1 MAPEIAS
8 NKNTTGGSARNSTT
22 QEDIMTSLRQIDAP
36 EISIEEIGRLY
47 KGRMADVLDVIARH
61 ISGRKGAAVARS
73 AIQQT
78 RGSTTAKKPHADLNA
93 DALFTSVRRAESRL
107 TNGRVLFTGAQT
119 VQMEQM
125 QPLKSL
131 EREKEELQAKLAEK
145 RTTVVLLSVLERKAK
160 IRNERFAEIARLLD
174 ELRRRSANM
183 TQTHV
188 ETIPHLRGPTKS
200 RTTEHTRDALAALQ
214 AHALRASRLSGQPND
229 SVLPSRVN
237 KAKQRLLLAVARS
250 MNASAD
256 DDEVATMFQALR
268 AAAEAQAR
276 LAVQYHSP
284 LPSEP
289 DGAEDLRD
297 LSRRLDEKEDQL
309 HDLVI
314 QSAALTLACAQSLQ
328 MLTEFANE
336 ALPAL
341 RDALHDESNS
351 AQGHLDILRLS
362 VVNRSR
368 ASEVPEHTDGL
379 SSGLVCDRL
388 YLNWHRTSISIQA
401 FEEALHSIRQQAA
414 ESQQIDLF
422 LAQARTLIAPGP
434 EDRHKNQTLIS
445 NHIKEEMEVSERVGK
460 LLERK
465 MKKTEAGRLLVEDIE
480 RLVGEVGIISGSHI

>member
-1 MAPEIAS
+1 
-8 NKNTTGGSARNSTT
+8 
-22 QEDIMTSLRQIDAP
+22 MTSLRQIDAP

-78 RGSTTAKKPHADLNA
+78 RGSTTAKKPYADLDA

-119 VQMEQM
+119 ARMEQM

-131 EREKEELQAKLAEK
+131 EREKEEMQAKLAEK
-145 RTTVVLLSVLERKAK
+145 WTTVVLLSVLERKAK

-214 AHALRASRLSGQPND
+214 AHALRASRLSLQPND

-297 LSRRLDEKEDQL
+297 LSRRLDEKENQL
-309 HDLVI
+309 HDLVN
-314 QSAALTLACAQSLQ
+314 QSAALTLACAQSFQ

-368 ASEVPEHTDGL
+368 ASEVPAHAGV

-401 FEEALHSIRQQAA
+401 FEEALHLIRRRAA

-422 LAQARTLIAPGP
+422 LAQAGTLIAPGP
-434 EDRHKNQTLIS
+434 EDRYKNQTLIS

-480 RLVGEVGIISGSHI
+480 RLVGEVGIIAGSHI